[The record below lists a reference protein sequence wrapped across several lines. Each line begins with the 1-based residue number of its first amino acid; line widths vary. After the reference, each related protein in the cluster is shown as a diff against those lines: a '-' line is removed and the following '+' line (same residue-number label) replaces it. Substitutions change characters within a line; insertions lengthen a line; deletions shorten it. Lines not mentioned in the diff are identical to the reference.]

1 MIIQWNTET
10 DKEKETII
18 RNLGES
24 ESESRKEKMR
34 TKKKSKQKSRR
45 KPTRARLN
53 FDTSA

>member
-24 ESESRKEKMR
+24 ESRKETMR
-34 TKKKSKQKSRR
+34 TKKKNQNKKAEENRQE
-45 KPTRARLN
+45 P
-53 FDTSA
+53 D